1 VLHVWRHQEE
11 PLTPRPAA
19 AWSPARENIVM
30 SHQNDQNLVH
40 RFFEEVWNQNSVEAA
55 KALVNEHYSSVENLV
70 FDFTPGPQIVAAEM
84 QLYHSL
90 YEGLHFKI
98 GRMFTE
104 GKTIVTVWQASG
116 KSKDETFINRK
127 GDTVPRSLEAEG
139 VSLTEVADGRI
150 SAHRFLWPHKRL
162 SP

>member
-1 VLHVWRHQEE
+1 
-11 PLTPRPAA
+11 
-19 AWSPARENIVM
+19 M
-30 SHQNDQNLVH
+30 SKESDTELVR
-40 RFFEEVWNQNSVEAA
+40 RFFEVVWNANSAEAA
-55 KALVNEHYSSVENLV
+55 KALVHEHYSSVENLV
-70 FDFTPGPQIVAAEM
+70 FDVTPGPQIVAAELN
-84 QLYHSL
+84 LYHSL
-90 YEGLHFKI
+90 YEQLHFKI
-98 GRMFTE
+98 ERMFTE

-139 VSLTEVADGRI
+139 VSLTEVTDGKI